1 MVVIMMSIMI
11 EMIRILK
18 FLLRMGEL
26 SVLRLL
32 LVILFCV
39 VMFLFI
45 L

>member
-39 VMFLFI
+39 VLFLFI